1 MHCLLQLWILGMT
14 SSAQTDWFP
23 LIWSHI
29 SPPTIP
35 RRNSHTC
42 SQAINCLPS
51 PVKFSCLRGNDAG
64 RNVWD
69 QRSQWQVA
77 TDRPIVAVRTNDCCH
92 VCNKHSSYS
101 SSSFHAVFV
110 PGYYSGSVQGC
121 VKFRSGVY
129 ILFEIVECRGCF
141 FITASVVFYTKLN
154 MCHGMIF
161 VSLWDNLHWTKL
173 EQFPREKSKS
183 PFNNIK

>member
-1 MHCLLQLWILGMT
+1 MEIQFILQYGANLWDLWCPNWSDGIGRCVPICKPVKSIDKSMHCLLQLWILGMT

-69 QRSQWQVA
+69 RRSRWQVA
-77 TDRPIVAVRTNDCCH
+77 TDRQIVAAKRNDCCR
-92 VCNKHSSYS
+92 VCNKQSSYS
-101 SSSFHAVFV
+101 SSSFPVW
-110 PGYYSGSVQGC
+110 SVQ
-121 VKFRSGVY
+121 R
-129 ILFEIVECRGCF
+129 
-141 FITASVVFYTKLN
+141 
-154 MCHGMIF
+154 F
-161 VSLWDNLHWTKL
+161 V
-173 EQFPREKSKS
+173 
-183 PFNNIK
+183 